1 MVTENAPRNKS
12 FFICDAPVDVLF
24 ANSEEDG
31 KKAKV
36 LEPSPSASCA
46 KIRREEDTA
55 LL

>member
-46 KIRREEDTA
+46 TIRREEDTA